1 MSRDFRIPSSKENA
15 IKCDV
20 KNATLNADLDY
31 AFTLAKSI
39 ENARAIQLL
48 SYNIEWKWPNLY
60 ASTNTLIMNEG
71 GSNITVTLPTG
82 NYFDTDIITDLG
94 EAMTSASTVGNVY
107 TITENTVTSKFI
119 ITATGS
125 AHTFSLIY
133 AGSTM
138 ATLIGLTGNLSA
150 THVSNTYLVTLQN
163 SWNLLPSK
171 ELDISLPNLVTMYNT
186 DGTNNSI
193 VGTVSLSSYE
203 YGDTIRENLSGVEL
217 ALNQKNFNQFVIS
230 ITDENGYTPQF
241 PPDTLITFTFRILY
255 Y

>member
-1 MSRDFRIPSSKENA
+1 MSRDFRIPSSKEGS

-20 KNATLNADLDY
+20 KNAILNADLDY
-31 AFTLAKSI
+31 AFTLFKSV

-60 ASTNTLIMNEG
+60 SSTNTLIMNEG

-94 EAMTSASTVGNVY
+94 EAMTNASTVGNVY
-107 TITENTVTSKFI
+107 TITENSVTSKFI
-119 ITATGS
+119 ITAS
-125 AHTFSLIY
+125 VHSFSLIY

-138 ATLIGLTGNLSA
+138 SSLIGLSGNISS
-150 THVSNTYLVTLQN
+150 THISNTYVVTLQN
-163 SWNLLPSK
+163 TWNLLPSK
-171 ELDISLPNLVTMYNT
+171 ELDISLPNLVTMWNT

-193 VGTVSLSSYE
+193 AGTVSLSSYA

-230 ITDENGYTPQF
+230 ITDQDGYCPQF
-241 PPDTLITFTFRILY
+241 APDALITFTFRILFY
-255 Y
+255 